1 MTNTVTRLKADPVSK
16 VSLDVRDAQ
25 DDLLAAEKACLHAL
39 RTASKA
45 NMSFV
50 SVLEETGSSVV
61 NPAVLSLLQ
70 HAKNILVRSF
80 DNTRE
85 ISLSH
90 AKVQKYLTSLDQFDV
105 QMTGG
110 IPKPTEPE
118 IMEM

>member
-1 MTNTVTRLKADPVSK
+1 MTTTVTRLKADPVSK

-25 DDLLAAEKACLHAL
+25 DDLLAAEEACLQAL

-85 ISLSH
+85 ISLGH
-90 AKVQKYLTSLDQFDV
+90 AKVQKHLTSLDQFDV
-105 QMTGG
+105 KMTGG